1 MPRALLTSLALI
13 TGLSLLPHAALAD
26 SATLAVATNF
36 APTAE
41 KLAANFAEQSG
52 HQITVTGGATG
63 KLYAQI
69 GAGAPFDAFLSADRK
84 TAEKLVTDGLAV
96 SGSRFTYATGRLAL
110 WSADP
115 ARDLSDPKAA
125 LLSATHV
132 AIANPDLAPY
142 GKAAMET
149 IEKLG
154 LTADLKAK
162 IVTGENIGQAQSMV
176 ASGAA
181 ELGFVAAPALVG
193 GDEGAAW
200 PVPADSH
207 APLRQD
213 AVLLT
218 RGAGNAAA
226 EGFLAY
232 LAGPEAQKIITDA
245 GYGTD

>member
-1 MPRALLTSLALI
+1 MTRLFHLPIALI
-13 TGLSLLPHAALAD
+13 SGLAFLSLPALAD

-41 KLAANFAEQSG
+41 RLAAEFAKATG
-52 HQITVTGGATG
+52 HDITVTGGATG

-69 GAGAPFDAFLSADRK
+69 GAGAPFDAFLSADQK
-84 TAEKLVTDGLAV
+84 TAEKLVTDGLAIT
-96 SGSRFTYATGRLAL
+96 GSRFTYATGQLAL

-125 LLSATHV
+125 LRAATHV

-142 GKAAMET
+142 GKAAMEA
-149 IEKLG
+149 IETLG
-154 LTADLKAK
+154 FTADLQSK
-162 IVTGENIGQAQSMV
+162 IVTGENIGQAQTMV

-181 ELGFVAAPALVG
+181 DLGFVAASALVG
-193 GDEGAAW
+193 KDEGAAW
-200 PVPADSH
+200 PVPAGSH

-218 RGAGNAAA
+218 RGAENAAA
-226 EGFLAY
+226 KEFLAY
-232 LAGPEAQKIITDA
+232 LAGPEAQKIIADA
-245 GYGTD
+245 GYGVE

>member
-1 MPRALLTSLALI
+1 MPRAPRPLLLLTAGLAL
-13 TGLSLLPHAALAD
+13 LPLAATAD
-26 SATLAVATNF
+26 SAILAVATNF

-41 KLAANFAEQSG
+41 RLAADFSASSG
-52 HQITVTGGATG
+52 HGITVTGGATG

-69 GAGAPFDAFLSADRK
+69 GAGAPFDAFLSADQT
-84 TAEKLVTDGLAV
+84 TAEELVLDGLAIAD
-96 SGSRFTYATGRLAL
+96 SRFTYATGRLAL

-115 ARDLSDPKAA
+115 GRDLGDPKAA
-125 LLSATHV
+125 LLAAPHV

-142 GKAAMET
+142 GKAAMEV

-154 LTADLKAK
+154 LAADLQDR

-193 GDEGAAW
+193 RTDGAFW
-200 PVPADSH
+200 LVPADRH
-207 APLRQD
+207 APLRQE

-232 LAGPEAQKIITDA
+232 LAGPEARKIIAGA
-245 GYGTD
+245 GYGVD